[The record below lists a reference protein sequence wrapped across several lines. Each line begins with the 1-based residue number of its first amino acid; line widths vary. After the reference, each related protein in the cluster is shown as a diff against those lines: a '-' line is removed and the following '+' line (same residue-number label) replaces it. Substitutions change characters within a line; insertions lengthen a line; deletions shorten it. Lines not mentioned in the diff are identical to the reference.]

1 MVKKFKTK
9 KRESLKN
16 LTLKFIDHI
25 FENNL
30 IAFPMILTIDLQKI
44 SKTINTN
51 KRRLYDLTN
60 VFEGIG
66 YLKKI
71 KRNHMIITSEFVQRI
86 LILKNTK
93 ITTVSEIEEP
103 QNSIKNEYKNGI
115 SSYFEFT
122 NEKEESVKTE
132 ILYDDEESQKYFV
145 KAFKKNFQNN
155 YY

>member
-16 LTLKFIDHI
+16 LTLKFIAHI

-30 IAFPMILTIDLQKI
+30 IAFPMILTVDLQKI
-44 SKTINTN
+44 SKAINTN

-115 SSYFEFT
+115 SSYLVF
-122 NEKEESVKTE
+122 KMK
-132 ILYDDEESQKYFV
+132 
-145 KAFKKNFQNN
+145 KKNQLKLKSYMMMKINISMMIF
-155 YY
+155 YIL